1 MPCQNS
7 ARAHNFALD
16 VGVVHP
22 EVRSNMHREVFGFKC
37 PSCGESLGAELPAK
51 TMVITCTACGLD
63 FAVKRPAKSKDE
75 AAEVEERRLSQMNH
89 WRQQRSRSIHKD
101 EKGVVDAA
109 RVKERLQA
117 RQATVAALEL
127 DAPVKGKG
135 EATAQQSKG
144 ETASAAASA
153 AAAAAAAAAGT
164 GAASSS
170 EEVSARDR

>member
-7 ARAHNFALD
+7 ARANFGLRSLD

-63 FAVKRPAKSKDE
+63 FAVKRPAKGKDE
-75 AAEVEERRLSQMNH
+75 VEEVEERRLSQMNH

-117 RQATVAALEL
+117 RQATVAAL
-127 DAPVKGKG
+127 APVKAKG
-135 EATAQQSKG
+135 EATAQQGKG

-170 EEVSARDR
+170 QEVSARDR

>member
-1 MPCQNS
+1 MSNLSYVAKKGALSYSWRLRFSTFLVDKECRART
-7 ARAHNFALD
+7 ARAQRNFALD

-117 RQATVAALEL
+117 RQATVAAL
-127 DAPVKGKG
+127 APVKAKG
-135 EATAQQSKG
+135 EATAQQG
-144 ETASAAASA
+144 
-153 AAAAAAAAAGT
+153 
-164 GAASSS
+164 
-170 EEVSARDR
+170 